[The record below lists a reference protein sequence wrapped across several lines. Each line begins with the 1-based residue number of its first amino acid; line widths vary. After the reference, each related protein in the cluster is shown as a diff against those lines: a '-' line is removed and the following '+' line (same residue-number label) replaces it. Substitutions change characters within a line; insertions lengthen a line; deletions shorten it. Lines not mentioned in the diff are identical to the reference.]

1 MTTTGKVYPGDLFV
15 FYGLLK
21 LGAAG
26 APKNIDLEKCGS
38 FKGVCAFKGR
48 MLDVGGFPGVVE
60 GQNLVQGQRYQIDD
74 VSIVPALDKFE
85 DVTKDSKT
93 SLYIRKKVALFTTA
107 GVETN
112 RTAWVY
118 WYNQADK
125 GFPII
130 MDGNWPLERGT
141 SRS

>member
-21 LGAAG
+21 QGAAG
-26 APKNIDLEKCGS
+26 APKHIDLEKCGT
-38 FKGVCAFKGR
+38 FKGACAFQGR
-48 MLDVGGFPGVVE
+48 MLDVGGYPGVVE
-60 GQNLVQGQRYQIDD
+60 GQNLAQGQRYQIDD

-85 DVTKDSKT
+85 DVTNDSKT

-112 RTAWVY
+112 RMAWVY

-130 MDGNWPLERGT
+130 MDGSWPLERGKART
-141 SRS
+141 